1 MVEFNTTVP
10 KDRIDPH
17 VKLPTSIANA
27 SAAIDAY
34 YAAAAEGK
42 PVEPPGVPVP
52 IEPPAPPPQPEPAPP
67 QPPAQP
73 DHPPP
78 LDHPAPPEPTPDEPV
93 PTPQQIQGDEWA
105 NRYNAMR
112 GRLGAETKKFNAAIA
127 TKDQQILDL
136 HSKLS
141 QLSDEVVKSNQL
153 LSQINRQPQQPQ
165 QPAKPLITDEDLER
179 HGADTVDFV
188 QRAAWAAV
196 SPELQRVHDEN
207 AKLQQEL
214 SRSRKAAMNADLTRE
229 VPNWREINTDKRFLQ
244 WLRKPNIYTGRTNK
258 EMLNEAANSA
268 DAQRVAAFFKG
279 FLSEEKV
286 TGHQPD
292 PAAPVP
298 PVAPRKAAVDL
309 ASLAAPGSGKPASGT
324 DMYTPP
330 SKPVYKQSDFERV
343 RRAKAKGQYT
353 AQQALAIEADMHAAT
368 LEGRIIKG

>member
-1 MVEFNTTVP
+1 MVDFNTAVP

-17 VKLPTSIANA
+17 VKLPTAIANA
-27 SAAIDAY
+27 SAAIDRY
-34 YAAAAEGK
+34 YAATAEGK

-52 IEPPAPPPQPEPAPP
+52 IEPPAPPPQPEPQAPQPPLQPEPP
-67 QPPAQP
+67 QPEP
-73 DHPPP
+73 
-78 LDHPAPPEPTPDEPV
+78 PAPPEPPHDEPV

-136 HSKLS
+136 HNKLS

-153 LSQINRQPQQPQ
+153 LGQLNRQPQQPQ
-165 QPAKPLITDEDLER
+165 EPPKPLITAEDLER
-179 HGADTVDFV
+179 HGEDTVDFV

-196 SPELQRVHDEN
+196 SPEIQRVHDEN
-207 AKLQQEL
+207 TKLQQEL
-214 SRSRKAAMNADLTRE
+214 SRSRKAAMNAELTRE

-258 EMLNEAANSA
+258 ELLDAAAGAA
-268 DAQRVAAFFKG
+268 DAPRVAAFFKG

-324 DMYTPP
+324 DMYSPP
-330 SKPVYKQSDFERV
+330 SKPIYKQSDFEKV

-353 AQQALAIEADMHAAT
+353 AQQAAAIEADMHAAT

>member
-1 MVEFNTTVP
+1 MVDFNTTIP

-17 VKLPTSIANA
+17 VKLPTAIANA
-27 SAAIDAY
+27 SAAIDRFYEAQRT
-34 YAAAAEGK
+34 GQ

-52 IEPPAPPPQPEPAPP
+52 IEPPTPPPQPEPQAPQPPP
-67 QPPAQP
+67 QPELQAPQ
-73 DHPPP
+73 PPP
-78 LDHPAPPEPTPDEPV
+78 QPEPQHDEPV

-127 TKDQQILDL
+127 TKDQQILEL
-136 HSKLS
+136 HNRLS
-141 QLSDEVVKSNQL
+141 QLSDEVVKSSQL
-153 LSQINRQPQQPQ
+153 LSQVSRQPPQPP
-165 QPAKPLITDEDLER
+165 QPVTPLITDEDLEK

-188 QRAAWAAV
+188 QRAARLAV
-196 SPELQRVHDEN
+196 GSELETLQRQN
-207 AKLQQEL
+207 NQLQQQL
-214 SRSRKAAMNADLTRE
+214 SRSAKTAMNAELTRE

-258 EMLNEAANSA
+258 ELLDAAAGAA
-268 DAQRVAAFFKG
+268 DAPRVAAFFKG

-309 ASLAAPGSGKPASGT
+309 ASLAAPGSGKPASGS
-324 DMYTPP
+324 DMYVPP
-330 SKPVYKQSDFERV
+330 SKPIYKQSDFERV

-353 AQQALAIEADMHAAT
+353 TQQALAIEADMHAAT

>member
-1 MVEFNTTVP
+1 VP
-10 KDRIDPH
+10 
-17 VKLPTSIANA
+17 
-27 SAAIDAY
+27 
-34 YAAAAEGK
+34 AE
-42 PVEPPGVPVP
+42 PS
-52 IEPPAPPPQPEPAPP
+52 PEP
-67 QPPAQP
+67 Q
-73 DHPPP
+73 H
-78 LDHPAPPEPTPDEPV
+78 DEPV

-112 GRLGAETKKFNAAIA
+112 GRLGAETKKFNNAIA
-127 TKDQQILDL
+127 TKDAQILEL
-136 HSKLS
+136 HNKLS

-153 LSQINRQPQQPQ
+153 LGQLNRQPQQPQ
-165 QPAKPLITDEDLER
+165 EPAKPLITAEDLER
-179 HGADTVDFV
+179 HGEDTVDFV

-196 SPELQRVHDEN
+196 SPELQRFHDEN

-214 SRSRKAAMNADLTRE
+214 SRSRKAAMNAELTRE

-258 EMLNEAANSA
+258 ELLDAAAGAA
-268 DAQRVAAFFKG
+268 DAPRVAAFFKG

-292 PAAPVP
+292 PATPVP

-324 DMYTPP
+324 DMYSPP
-330 SKPVYKQSDFERV
+330 SKPIYKQSDFEKV

-353 AQQALAIEADMHAAT
+353 AQQAAAIEADMHAAT

>member
-17 VKLPTSIANA
+17 VKLPSAIANA
-27 SAAIDAY
+27 SAAIDRF
-34 YAAAAEGK
+34 YAAQAEGK
-42 PVEPPGVPVP
+42 PVEPPGTPVP
-52 IEPPAPPPQPEPAPP
+52 IEPPTPPPQPEPPAPQSEPPAP
-67 QPPAQP
+67 QPE
-73 DHPPP
+73 PP
-78 LDHPAPPEPTPDEPV
+78 PPEPPAPADEPV

-136 HSKLS
+136 HNKLS
-141 QLSDEVVKSNQL
+141 QLSDEVVRSTQL
-153 LSQINRQPQQPQ
+153 LTRQQQQPQ
-165 QPAKPLITDEDLER
+165 PQEPVKPLITAEDLER
-179 HGADTVDFV
+179 HGEDTVDFV
-188 QRAAWAAV
+188 QRAARAAV
-196 SPELQRVHDEN
+196 GSEIEAVQNQNRE
-207 AKLQQEL
+207 LQQEL
-214 SRSRKAAMNADLTRE
+214 SRSRRAAMNADLTRE

-258 EMLNEAANSA
+258 ELLDAAANAA
-268 DAQRVAAFFKG
+268 DAPRVAAFFKG

-292 PAAPVP
+292 PTATVP
-298 PVAPRKAAVDL
+298 PVVPRKAAVDL

-324 DMYTPP
+324 DMYVPP
-330 SKPVYKQSDFERV
+330 SKPVYKTSDFERF

-353 AQQALAIEADMHAAT
+353 TQQALAIEADMHAAT

>member
-42 PVEPPGVPVP
+42 PVEPPGPVVP
-52 IEPPAPPPQPEPAPP
+52 IIEAPPP
-67 QPPAQP
+67 PPAQP
-73 DHPPP
+73 DPQQPTPP
-78 LDHPAPPEPTPDEPV
+78 LQPEPQHDEPV

-141 QLSDEVVKSNQL
+141 QLSDEVVRSTQL
-153 LSQINRQPQQPQ
+153 LTRQQQQPT
-165 QPAKPLITDEDLER
+165 PLPVPVTPLITDEDLER

-188 QRAAWAAV
+188 QRAARAMIG
-196 SPELQRVHDEN
+196 PELERVQNQN
-207 AKLQQEL
+207 AELQQEL
-214 SRSRKAAMNADLTRE
+214 SRNRRAAMNAELTRE
-229 VPNWREINTDKRFLQ
+229 VPNWREVNVDKRFLQ
-244 WLRKPNIYTGRTNK
+244 WLRKPNIYSGRTNK

-292 PAAPVP
+292 PKTPVP
-298 PVAPRKAAVDL
+298 PVAPRVAAVDL

-324 DMYTPP
+324 DMYVPP
-330 SKPVYKQSDFERV
+330 SKPVYKTSDFERV

-353 AQQALAIEADMHAAT
+353 AAQAAAIDADMHAAT